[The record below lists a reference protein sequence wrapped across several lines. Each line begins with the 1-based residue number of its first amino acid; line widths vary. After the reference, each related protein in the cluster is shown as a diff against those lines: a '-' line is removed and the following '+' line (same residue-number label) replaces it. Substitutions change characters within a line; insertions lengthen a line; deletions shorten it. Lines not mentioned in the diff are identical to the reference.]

1 MKGRD
6 RILKA
11 LSHKEPDYL
20 PIDIGGLDVD
30 TLMAGPYRRLC
41 EYLKIDPHP
50 IFMADIMEQT
60 VVINDTVPDHL
71 GGWYGYANHL
81 ALRHTGGGC

>member
-6 RILKA
+6 RVLKA
-11 LSHKEPDYL
+11 LNHEEPDYL

-41 EYLKIDPHP
+41 EHLKVDPYP
-50 IFMADIMEQT
+50 IYMADIMEQT
-60 VVINDTVPDHL
+60 AIVNDVIL
-71 GGWYGYANHL
+71 K
-81 ALRHTGGGC
+81 